1 MSQVVIGT
9 AGHIDHGKTALVKAL
24 TGTDTDRLEEEKLR
38 GMTIDLGFAFLN
50 KDITIIDVP
59 GHERFIRNMVAGVS
73 TIQIGLLV
81 VSADD
86 GVMPQTREHLNILTL
101 IKVPQLIIALTKIDL
116 IDDDTWLNLIEDEI
130 KELLSGT
137 NYKDSPIIRT
147 SIENNT
153 GIDQLKST
161 IIDYCQNIPEY
172 FNRSFFRMPV
182 DRSFI
187 KKGFGTIV
195 TGTVISGR
203 VEKGAE
209 LECLPAEVKV
219 KIRGMQTHGEE
230 SQKVSIGDRA
240 AINIAKINQEDLWR
254 GSELVSPKWMKP
266 VKKMIVKINMVHDT
280 KWTIKNGQRIRIHMG
295 TDEILGKMVT
305 FGGNQLTKSQSTNA
319 LIQLEKFGVAAMGD
333 RFVLRSYSPMETIA
347 GGIIL
352 DPNPTGSIKQIKIW
366 GKDLSTDTTE
376 RFMQFLNYFRKKP
389 RTGDQWMKI
398 FHIPKSSITSIIDEM
413 SLKVESKNG
422 LIYSN
427 ENLGDSSNELIEILS
442 LFHKKQ
448 PYRNGMS
455 REELKNKA
463 GFSTGLM
470 DIVLKKCIG
479 AKLVKN
485 IDSGYRLVDF
495 KISLSKND
503 LRKIDQMLMGLE
515 NSGYTPL
522 TVVEMENNLSEYKN
536 IQELLHVLKNE
547 NKATQ
552 ISDELWLS
560 NKDLNAI
567 RKTIYNYLNTHDNL
581 SVPVFKDLTG
591 LTRKSAIP
599 ILEYLDKIQFTKRDG
614 NDRLKGN
621 KCEI

>member
-50 KDITIIDVP
+50 EDITIIDVP

-86 GVMPQTREHLNILTL
+86 GVMPQTREHLNVLTL
-101 IKVPQLIIALTKIDL
+101 INVPQLIIALTKIDL
-116 IDDDTWLNLIEDEI
+116 IEDDTWLNLIEDDI

-137 NYKDSPIIRT
+137 DYKDSPIIRT
-147 SIENNT
+147 SIKHKA

-161 IIDYCQNIPEY
+161 IIDYCQNIPQY
-172 FNRSFFRMPV
+172 FDRSFFRMPV
-182 DRSFI
+182 DRSFL

-195 TGTVISGR
+195 TGTVISGS

-209 LECLPAEVKV
+209 LECLPAAVKV
-219 KIRGMQTHGEE
+219 KIRAMQSHGKE

-240 AINIAKINQEDLWR
+240 ALNISKINQEDLWR
-254 GSELVSPKWMKP
+254 GSELVSSGWLIP
-266 VKKMIVKINMVHDT
+266 VKKMVVKINMVHDT

-295 TDEILGKMVT
+295 TDENLGKVVT
-305 FGGNQLTKSQSTNA
+305 FGNQLIKGQSANA
-319 LIQLEKFGVAAMGD
+319 LIQLENSGVAAMGD

-352 DPNPTGSIKQIKIW
+352 DPNPIGSIKQIKIW
-366 GKDLSTDTTE
+366 GKDLSTDTTG
-376 RFMQFLNYFRKKP
+376 RFVQFLDRFRKTPK
-389 RTGDQWMKI
+389 TLEQWIKI
-398 FHIPKSSITSIIDEM
+398 FHVPKSSVANIIDEM
-413 SLKVESKNG
+413 NLNVESKSG

-427 ENLGDSSNELIEILS
+427 QNLENSSNELIEILNE
-442 LFHKKQ
+442 FHKKQ
-448 PYRNGMS
+448 PYKNSMS

-463 GFSTGLM
+463 GFSAGLM
-470 DIVLKKCIG
+470 EIVLADCIK
-479 AKLVKN
+479 AKMIKN
-485 IDSGYRLVDF
+485 IDSGYRMVNF
-495 KISLSKND
+495 KISVSKND
-503 LRKIDQMLMGLE
+503 LGKINQMLKGLE
-515 NSGYTPL
+515 DSGYTPL
-522 TVVEMENNLSEYKN
+522 TVAEMANKFNENKN
-536 IQELLHVLKNE
+536 IQELLYVLKNE
-547 NKATQ
+547 HKATP
-552 ISDELWLS
+552 IADELWLS
-560 NKDLNAI
+560 NKDLSAI
-567 RKTIYNYLNTHDNL
+567 KKTVYNYLNTHDNL
-581 SVPVFKDLTG
+581 SVPGFKDLTG

-599 ILEYLDKIQFTKRDG
+599 ILEYLDKIQFTMRDG
-614 NDRLKGN
+614 NERLKGN